1 MGVWSRL
8 SEALPG
14 SGHLSTVDAA
24 RAAPPP
30 SPLAPID
37 LQDPSQVAGV
47 MSIAARI
54 GDILLSSGT
63 GNRDA
68 HAQLKAVTAAY
79 GLVYCHVS
87 ITFNTIMLS
96 TTIGTSHKQPVQVF
110 RVSRDFGTDFSKLA
124 EVDRLI
130 RSIQA
135 GATAPAVAEKVLDE
149 LEARPRDYGFK
160 TAIWGW
166 ALLGGSVAMLLGGTW
181 FMALVTFWTSFLIIG
196 INELLARQG
205 LPAFFLQIVGGFVAT
220 MPTAIIFD
228 IAQQFGYQI
237 RPSQIIASCIIVLV
251 AGLSLVQSLQD
262 GMTGSV
268 VTGSARFFDTII
280 MTAGIVAGVALGM
293 QTAAFFGISLP
304 PMEAVSPPN
313 FASTVF
319 LVCSAA
325 LASVGFAIGVYAEK
339 AAIWVSAASGLLA
352 AATYYLLLL
361 PIGMGGVA
369 ATVAAATVVG
379 LAGGLL
385 ARRFLVPPLITAVAG
400 ITPLLPGLLLYR
412 SLYAL
417 LNEQTLVG
425 FTNLFLALAIAGA
438 LAAGV
443 VFGEW
448 IARKIRR
455 PSNFTPYAAFR
466 RATRFSF
473 QALARAQRAARPRP
487 RPRPHHRR
495 SGGVRRPEER

>member
-1 MGVWSRL
+1 MGVLSRL
-8 SEALPG
+8 SEWLPG
-14 SGHLSTVDAA
+14 SGRLSTVDAA

-79 GLVYCHVS
+79 GLVFCHVS

-96 TTIGTSHKQPVQVF
+96 TTIGTTQKQPVQIF
-110 RVSRDFGTDFSKLA
+110 RVSRGFGTDFSKLA

-135 GATAPAVAEKVLDE
+135 GATPPAIAEKILDE
-149 LEARPRDYGFK
+149 IEARPRDYGFK

-166 ALLGGSVAMLLGGTW
+166 ALLGGSVAMLLGGSW
-181 FMALVTFWTSFLIIG
+181 FVGLVTFFTSYLIIG
-196 INELLARQG
+196 VNELLLRRG
-205 LPAFFLQIVGGFVAT
+205 LPPFFLQIVGGFVAT
-220 MPTAIIFD
+220 MPTAVIFD
-228 IAQQFGYQI
+228 FAQQLGYQI
-237 RPSQIIASCIIVLV
+237 KPSQIIASCIIVLV

-268 VTGSARFFDTII
+268 VTGSARFFDTML

-293 QTAAFFGISLP
+293 QTADFLGISLP
-304 PMEAVSPPN
+304 PMEATGPPN
-313 FASTVF
+313 FANRLF
-319 LVCSAA
+319 LVVVAAGSSA
-325 LASVGFAIGVYAEK
+325 GFAIGVYAER
-339 AAIWVSAASGLLA
+339 AAVWVSAASGMLA
-352 AATYYLLLL
+352 ATAYHLVFIPLGFGE
-361 PIGMGGVA
+361 ISS
-369 ATVAAATVVG
+369 TVAAATVVG

-400 ITPLLPGLLLYR
+400 ITPLLPGLMLYR

-417 LNEQTLVG
+417 LNEQALVG

-443 VFGEW
+443 VLGEW

-455 PSNFTPYAAFR
+455 PQRFNPYGAFR
-466 RATRFSF
+466 RARRFSF

-487 RPRPHHRR
+487 RAHPRR
-495 SGGVRRPEER
+495 SGGVHRHGPQ